1 MKINYKKWVLALLS
15 SNLIVSSPS
24 IFATTPTST
33 TAAVIASTK
42 TSTQNAAAAKTAAST
57 ATKATTTSVITTV
70 SKATTS
76 PITTAK
82 PSTAVSATSVKPAS
96 SSSSLNKT
104 LNTTTPSG
112 STPRAS
118 DGEKGSLQTANSGG
132 PTDSGNYISPTPTGQ

>member
-15 SNLIVSSPS
+15 SNLIVASPS

-33 TAAVIASTK
+33 TAAVITSTK
-42 TSTQNAAAAKTAAST
+42 TSTQNAAAAKT